1 MGRRGPPPTPDAILK
16 LRGSRSALSKR
27 RRRGPGAT
35 GPAGTPRC
43 PEWLDNDA
51 KVIWRRVVPQLRQ
64 MNVLALIDSSALGRY
79 CRLSSRWQRA
89 EKFLEQHGTSYA
101 VKDSDGKVKYLA
113 QFPEVSIASNLAQQL
128 TRLEQEFGMT
138 PSARTRVHPG
148 APTRDP
154 ESADKAAKF
163 FSGA

>member
-16 LRGSRSALSKR
+16 LRGARSALSKR
-27 RRRGPGAT
+27 RRRGQGVA
-35 GPAGTPRC
+35 GQAGTPRC
-43 PEWLDNDA
+43 PEWLDEDA
-51 KVIWRRVVPQLRQ
+51 KAIWRRVVPQLRQ

-113 QFPEVSIASNLAQQL
+113 QFPEVSIAANLAQQL
-128 TRLEQEFGMT
+128 TRLEAEFGMT
-138 PSARTRVHPG
+138 PSARTRVHPNYQSHDTEG
-148 APTRDP
+148 A
-154 ESADKAAKF
+154 EKAAKF
-163 FSGA
+163 FGA